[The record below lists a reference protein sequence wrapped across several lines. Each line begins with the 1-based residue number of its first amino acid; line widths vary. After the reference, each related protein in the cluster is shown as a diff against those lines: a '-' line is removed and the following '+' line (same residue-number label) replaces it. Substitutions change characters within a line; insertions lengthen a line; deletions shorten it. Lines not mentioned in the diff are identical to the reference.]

1 MLLFDQNLSDRLV
14 QQLAAAFPGSTHVKT
29 LGLAEADD
37 TIIWARA
44 AQDGYA
50 IVTKDADF
58 HFRALLKGHP
68 PKLIYLCIGNCTT
81 SRIAQLLLANESVIK
96 TFLADPVEALLMF

>member
-14 QQLAAAFPGSTHVKT
+14 RQLATAFPGPAHVKT
-29 LGLAEADD
+29 LGLAEVEDLV
-37 TIIWARA
+37 IWARA

-50 IVTKDADF
+50 IVTKHADF

-68 PKLIYLCIGNCTT
+68 PKLIYICLGNCSTEQ
-81 SRIAQLLLANESVIK
+81 IANLLLANESVIK
-96 TFLADPVEALLMF
+96 TFLADPIESLLMF

>member
-1 MLLFDQNLSDRLV
+1 MLLLDQNLSDRLV
-14 QQLAAAFPGSTHVKT
+14 PQFAAAFPGSTHVKA

-37 TIIWARA
+37 TVIWARA
-44 AQDGYA
+44 AEDGYA

-68 PKLIYLCIGNCTT
+68 PKVIYLGLGNCTT
-81 SRIAQLLLANESVIK
+81 ARIAQLLLANERPIK
-96 TFLADPVEALLMF
+96 TFLADPTEALLMF

>member
-14 QQLAAAFPGSTHVKT
+14 RQLATVFPGSTHVKA

-37 TIIWARA
+37 LVIWARA

-58 HFRALLKGHP
+58 HYRALLKGHP
-68 PKLIYLCIGNCTT
+68 PKLIYICLGNCSTEQ
-81 SRIAQLLLANESVIK
+81 IANLLLANENAIK
-96 TFLADPVEALLMF
+96 TFLADPMESLLMF

>member
-81 SRIAQLLLANESVIK
+81 SRIAQLLLANESDIK